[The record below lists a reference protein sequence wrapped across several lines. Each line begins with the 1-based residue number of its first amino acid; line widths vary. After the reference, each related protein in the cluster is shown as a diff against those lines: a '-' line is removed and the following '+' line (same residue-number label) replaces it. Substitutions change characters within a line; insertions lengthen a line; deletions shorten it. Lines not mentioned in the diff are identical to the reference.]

1 MAKIYA
7 YQIATDE
14 FTSYRAREPH
24 YAPGDERIT
33 ELCTIGGTTYI
44 SVPDSVTLPD
54 QPVQVVLTEVVLT
67 DELRSQIKA
76 ASPHVSLINSRIVE
90 MIRLRYNIEDEIKM
104 LRLAPSDESTAYNA
118 YAEECRAW
126 GRGEK
131 AKFGL

>member
-14 FTSYRAREPH
+14 FTSYKARDQH